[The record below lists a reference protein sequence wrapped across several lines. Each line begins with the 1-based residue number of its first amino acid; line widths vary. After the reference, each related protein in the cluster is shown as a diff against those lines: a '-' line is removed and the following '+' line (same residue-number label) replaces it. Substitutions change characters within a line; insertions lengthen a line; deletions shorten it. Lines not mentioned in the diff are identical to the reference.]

1 MVKKINQDKA
11 NNVLIKFYKNKNIR
25 FYLKNFIIDLSNNI
39 QLIFYTNL
47 IIKRERR
54 IKKKLLK

>member
-25 FYLKNFIIDLSNNI
+25 FYLKNLIIDLSNNI
-39 QLIFYTNL
+39 QLIFY
-47 IIKRERR
+47 
-54 IKKKLLK
+54 